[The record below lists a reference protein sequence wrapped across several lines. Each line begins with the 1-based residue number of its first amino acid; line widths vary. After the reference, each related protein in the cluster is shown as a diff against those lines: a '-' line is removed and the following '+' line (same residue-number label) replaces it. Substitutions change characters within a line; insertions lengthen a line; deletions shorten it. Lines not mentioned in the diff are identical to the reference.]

1 MANLTLLDIA
11 KLNGNDKVTGLIEES
26 IRVSPE
32 AQVIP
37 AKQIAGTNFYTMK
50 RTALPTVGFT
60 AANAGI
66 AASKSTFVRSLHEC
80 YILRGA
86 IECDAA
92 VGMAYEGG
100 MNALEMIEAQGVME
114 SALRYIGGQVWE
126 GTTNDATGFPGLKA
140 FTPHGGSFTY
150 NALGNTASV
159 NSSVYMVKFGAQGIS
174 MVFGNN
180 STLSL
185 GDFRDQQLTDGSG
198 YKYAGRVSEL
208 TAWVGL
214 QIPTTN
220 CCVRINNLTV
230 LVPLTD
236 AILNA
241 ALALFPANYVPDAIF
256 MSRRSRNQL
265 QSSRTVTI
273 TTGGNTRIGSA
284 PQLVS
289 GIPTDFQGIP
299 IYVTDSIPNTD
310 ATNA

>member
-26 IRVSPE
+26 IQVSPE
-32 AQVIP
+32 AQVFP
-37 AKQIAGTNFYTMK
+37 AKQIAGTSYYTMK

-60 AANAGI
+60 AANAGV
-66 AASKSTFVRSLHEC
+66 AASKSTFVRNLHEC

-92 VGMAYEGG
+92 VGAAYEGG
-100 MNALEMIEAQGVME
+100 MGALEMIESQGVME
-114 SALRYIGGQVWE
+114 ATLRYLGAQVWQ
-126 GTTNDATGFPGLKA
+126 GTTNDSTGFPGLKA

-150 NALGNTASV
+150 NAAGATESV
-159 NSSVYMVKFGAQGIS
+159 NSSVYMVKFGAQGVSLI
-174 MVFGNN
+174 FGNN
-180 STLSL
+180 STLNLSE
-185 GDFRDQQLTDGSG
+185 FRDQQLTDGSG
-198 YKYAGRVSEL
+198 NKYAGRVSEL
-208 TAWVGL
+208 TSWVGL
-214 QIPTTN
+214 QVPTSN
-220 CCVRINNLTV
+220 CVVRINNLTV

-256 MSRRSRNQL
+256 MARRSRNQL
-265 QSSRTVTI
+265 QTSRTVTI
-273 TTGGNTRIGSA
+273 NTGGNNRIGSA
-284 PQLVS
+284 PQLIA

-299 IYVTDSIPNTD
+299 IYITDSIPITD